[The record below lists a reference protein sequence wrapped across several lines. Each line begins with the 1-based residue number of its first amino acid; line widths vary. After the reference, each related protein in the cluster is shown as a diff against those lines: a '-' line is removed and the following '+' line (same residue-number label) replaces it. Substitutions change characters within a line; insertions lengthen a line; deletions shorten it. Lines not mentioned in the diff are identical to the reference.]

1 MVSITWVGH
10 GTWYLEDGDHRVLVD
25 PFVESNPASG
35 RKNADFSPQT
45 ILITHA
51 HGDHVTDAA
60 DIAKRSGATVYAM
73 VELASWIGGQGVEQ
87 TVGFNMGGTVEFPG
101 GSAKMTPAWHS
112 SVTPDGA
119 VSTPPNGFVVRFGGR
134 TIYFAGDTALF
145 GDMRLIGEEGL
156 DIAVLPI
163 GDHFTMGP
171 ADAVRAAALLG
182 APIILPGHYNTFP
195 PIKQDVEAFA
205 SDVASKT
212 SSRVEIFQPGE
223 TREL

>member
-10 GTWYLEDGDHRVLVD
+10 GTWYLDADGHGVLVD
-25 PFVESNPASG
+25 PFVDSNPSAT
-35 RKNADFSPQT
+35 RKNTDLTPDT
-45 ILITHA
+45 ILLTHA
-51 HGDHVTDAA
+51 HGDHVADVV
-60 DIAKRSGATVYAM
+60 DIAKRSGATVYAI
-73 VELASWIGGQGVEQ
+73 VELAGWVQKQGVEN
-87 TVGFNMGGTVEFPG
+87 TVGFNMGGTVWFPG

-119 VSTPPNGFVVRFGGR
+119 VSTPPAGFVVRFGGR

-171 ADAVRAAALLG
+171 EDAVKAAEMLG
-182 APIILPGHYNTFP
+182 APVILPGHYNTFP
-195 PIKQDVEAFA
+195 PIQQDVAAFA
-205 SDVASKT
+205 DAVASRT